1 MLLYA
6 VVATGVAAVS
16 CAAVLIRLADAP
28 ALAIA
33 AYRLSVAGLVVA
45 PLAVSRDWSGLRS
58 LTFSQATWCVASA
71 LALAVHFAAWIAS
84 LEHTSVASS
93 VVLVTTSPLLIA
105 AVSYVAYRE
114 RLTAPVAGGIALG
127 LAGSLTLALGDR
139 AAGDRELFGDLLA
152 LIGAVGAAAYFLIGR
167 RVRRQMSN
175 VSYIGIVYPA
185 CAITLLAAA
194 AVTGTPMTGYDSF
207 TVAMIVTDRAGASA
221 AGPLVAQLGAGS
233 PERDDGGRGRH
244 GGAGGRDAAGVA
256 GARRGAAG
264 RKRRGRRAGADGRVP
279 GVSQAGRVV
288 GRPVTGGDVGS
299 HCLPVRF
306 EIPESHQSRA
316 LPLRP

>member
-207 TVAMIVTDRAGASA
+207 TVAMIVTIGLVPQLLGHSSLNWALGHLSATMVAVAVMAEPVGATLLAWLVLGEAPPAASVAGGGLVLTGVYLAFRRQA
-221 AGPLVAQLGAGS
+221 AAL
-233 PERDDGGRGRH
+233 GRG
-244 GGAGGRDAAGVA
+244 
-256 GARRGAAG
+256 
-264 RKRRGRRAGADGRVP
+264 
-279 GVSQAGRVV
+279 
-288 GRPVTGGDVGS
+288 
-299 HCLPVRF
+299 
-306 EIPESHQSRA
+306 
-316 LPLRP
+316 

>member
-127 LAGSLTLALGDR
+127 LVGSLTLALGDR

-185 CAITLLAAA
+185 SAVALLAAA

-207 TVAMIVTDRAGASA
+207 TVAMIVMIGLVPQLLGHSSLNWALGHLSATMVAVAVMAEPVGATLLA
-221 AGPLVAQLGAGS
+221 WLVLGEAPPVAS
-233 PERDDGGRGRH
+233 V
-244 GGAGGRDAAGVA
+244 AGGGLVLAGVYLA
-256 GARRGAAG
+256 FRRPAAAWG
-264 RKRRGRRAGADGRVP
+264 RA
-279 GVSQAGRVV
+279 
-288 GRPVTGGDVGS
+288 
-299 HCLPVRF
+299 
-306 EIPESHQSRA
+306 
-316 LPLRP
+316 

>member
-33 AYRLSVAGLVVA
+33 AYRLSLAGLVVA
-45 PLAVSRDWSGLRS
+45 PLAVSRDWRGLRS

-127 LAGSLTLALGDR
+127 VVGSLTLALGDR

-185 CAITLLAAA
+185 CAVTLLAAA
-194 AVTGTPMTGYDSF
+194 AATGTPMTGYGSS
-207 TVAMIVTDRAGASA
+207 TLAMIVLIALVPQLLGHSSLNWALGHLSATMVAVAVMAEPVGATLLAWFVLGEAPPVTSVAGGGLVLTGVYLAFRRPA
-221 AGPLVAQLGAGS
+221 AAW
-233 PERDDGGRGRH
+233 GRG
-244 GGAGGRDAAGVA
+244 
-256 GARRGAAG
+256 
-264 RKRRGRRAGADGRVP
+264 
-279 GVSQAGRVV
+279 
-288 GRPVTGGDVGS
+288 
-299 HCLPVRF
+299 
-306 EIPESHQSRA
+306 
-316 LPLRP
+316 